1 MWKDEV
7 ETLVSQIM
15 GLLMLAR
22 PFLLPPALDEAEEET
37 GLRSRLMGTLPHIVS
52 RFFCSLNLVRYR
64 SPQALHSVPLPSGP
78 ARHSGVE
85 SVPQCSHRFH
95 SLPPPAVSTLLRLYR
110 GALSFHLTTCAAVDV
125 AMLLWSRELLPG
137 RSHHCCSCSPRF
149 RLGLQGAQAA
159 RVGDNEGDDESEG
172 DGPYLIAGSSGARAG
187 WGQGTVKAHG
197 CA

>member
-64 SPQALHSVPLPSGP
+64 SPQLCCGKPTRLYVRACLLACPSIREQKRKRVRVWGGGETYALHSVPLPSGP

-95 SLPPPAVSTLLRLYR
+95 SLPPPAV
-110 GALSFHLTTCAAVDV
+110 
-125 AMLLWSRELLPG
+125 
-137 RSHHCCSCSPRF
+137 CCVENT
-149 RLGLQGAQAA
+149 A
-159 RVGDNEGDDESEG
+159 
-172 DGPYLIAGSSGARAG
+172 
-187 WGQGTVKAHG
+187 
-197 CA
+197 